1 MHRLQSPLLLIA
13 LTCAA
18 CTTSSAGLTDGS
30 APSTFAQSPTQSAGA
45 ALTGE
50 WGGKRA
56 ALTLTPTGGR
66 IEYDCGQGTLDAP
79 IVPDAHGAF
88 QVSGQHVQA
97 RGGPAPKEGEMPT
110 MQPVQYRG
118 SVSADRMQLEVSSG
132 NNSIGSYVLQRGA
145 SAQLHHCL

>member
-1 MHRLQSPLLLIA
+1 MHLLHSPLLLIA

-18 CTTSSAGLTDGS
+18 CTTSSAGITDAN
-30 APSTFAQSPTQSAGA
+30 APSTVAQSPVHSSNL

-50 WGGKRA
+50 WGGERA

-88 QVSGQHVQA
+88 RVGGQHMQA
-97 RGGPAPKEGEMPT
+97 RGGPAPKEGEMPST
-110 MQPVQYRG
+110 QPVQYHG
-118 SVSADRMQLEVSSG
+118 SVSGDRMQLEVSSG
-132 NNSIGSYVLQRGA
+132 NDSIGSYVLQRGA

>member
-1 MHRLQSPLLLIA
+1 MHRLQAPLLLIA

-18 CTTSSAGLTDGS
+18 CTTSSAGMTDGS
-30 APSTFAQSPTQSAGA
+30 APSTVNHSSNA

-50 WGGKRA
+50 WGGERA
-56 ALTLTPTGGR
+56 ALTLTPSGGR

-88 QVSGQHVQA
+88 RVSGQHMQG
-97 RGGPAPKEGEMPT
+97 RGGPAPKEGEEPST
-110 MQPVQYRG
+110 QPVQYHG
-118 SVSADRMQLEVSSG
+118 SVSGDRMQLEVSSSNG
-132 NNSIGSYVLQRGA
+132 SIGSYVLQRGA

>member
-1 MHRLQSPLLLIA
+1 MHRLQAPLLFIA
-13 LTCAA
+13 VTCAA
-18 CTTSSAGLTDGS
+18 CTTSGTEITDARARS
-30 APSTFAQSPTQSAGA
+30 PAAQSTAPEASA

-50 WGGKRA
+50 WGGERA
-56 ALTLTPTGGR
+56 ALTLTPSGGR

-97 RGGPAPKEGEMPT
+97 RGGPAPREGDMPS

-118 SVSADRMQLEVSSG
+118 SVTGNRMQLEVSSG
-132 NNSIGSYVLQRGA
+132 SGPIGSYVLQRGV

>member
-1 MHRLQSPLLLIA
+1 MHRLHAPLLLIA

-30 APSTFAQSPTQSAGA
+30 APSTVNHSTARSSSA

-50 WGGKRA
+50 WGGARA
-56 ALTLTPTGGR
+56 ALTLTPSGGH

-79 IVPDAHGAF
+79 IVPGAHGAF
-88 QVSGQHVQA
+88 QVSGQHMQA
-97 RGGPAPKEGEMPT
+97 RGGPAPKEGDTPST
-110 MQPVQYRG
+110 QPVQYHG
-118 SVSADRMQLEVSSG
+118 SVSGDRMHLEVSSG
-132 NNSIGSYVLQRGA
+132 NDSIGSYVLQRGA

>member
-1 MHRLQSPLLLIA
+1 MHRLQAPLLLIA
-13 LTCAA
+13 MTCAA
-18 CTTSSAGLTDGS
+18 CTTSSGEITDAGARS
-30 APSTFAQSPTQSAGA
+30 PVAQSTTQSPSA

-50 WGGKRA
+50 WGGERA
-56 ALTLTPTGGR
+56 ALTLTPSGGR

-97 RGGPAPKEGEMPT
+97 RGGPAPREGDTPST
-110 MQPVQYRG
+110 QPVQYRG
-118 SVSADRMQLEVSSG
+118 SVTGDRMQLEVSSG
-132 NNSIGSYVLQRGA
+132 NGPIGSYTLQRGA

>member
-1 MHRLQSPLLLIA
+1 MHRLQAPLLLIA

-18 CTTSSAGLTDGS
+18 CTTSSAGITAGI
-30 APSTFAQSPTQSAGA
+30 APSTVNHSTARSSST

-50 WGGKRA
+50 WGGERA
-56 ALTLTPTGGR
+56 ALTLTHSGGR

-88 QVSGQHVQA
+88 QVSGQHMQA
-97 RGGPAPKEGEMPT
+97 RGGPAPKEGDTPST
-110 MQPVQYRG
+110 QPVQYHG
-118 SVSADRMQLEVSSG
+118 SVSGDRMQLEVSSG
-132 NNSIGSYVLQRGA
+132 NGPLGSYVLQRGV

>member
-1 MHRLQSPLLLIA
+1 MHRFQSPLLLIA

-18 CTTSSAGLTDGS
+18 CTTSNAGITDGN
-30 APSTFAQSPTQSAGA
+30 APPTPSHSTAGSSSA
-45 ALTGE
+45 ALTGV
-50 WGGKRA
+50 WGGERA
-56 ALTLTPTGGR
+56 ALTLTSTGGR

-118 SVSADRMQLEVSSG
+118 SVNGDRMQLDVSSG
-132 NNSIGSYVLQRGA
+132 NDSIGRYVLQRGA